1 MCRACRYL
9 YPEEYKKSLRQ
20 LRTRRAS
27 TYAVQTSANFEDD
40 LNKAYSD
47 LHTKESVASRTKT
60 IQLKFDD
67 YKEVNYL
74 QDLLVDKDVK
84 GPEGSI
90 EEFTFDEAEYP
101 IMKIGDRP
109 FEAYNPPVPS
119 LNDQIISR
127 FSAYFDLF
135 APSATQITD
144 RPKWTL
150 EGALEYMHAHQ
161 ASQPASDTEIT
172 TILEVLSSTS
182 TTQPRS
188 IIDADIVSLLVSND
202 SASDSFLHENAKTY
216 KTSGTGLPNALLVTP
231 MSIIVG
237 MSKSQVLFFP
247 NRASDSPS
255 PFFAT
260 PTSPSDS
267 LPSSAPFVHGSPEN
281 CADIG
286 SVLSLGADASG
297 GVCAIGYSSGAIDVL
312 SVDRHT
318 LLKSF
323 ASVHATAVV
332 FVRVLSNESI
342 LSADY
347 DGNVNVTS
355 YTRKL
360 FSAAVNSVRVFQAAQ
375 FGQVFD
381 LSVLPFS
388 VRRCT
393 LKRTDSVRNG
403 EGGMVNREETFA
415 ADLVAITHREAT
427 QILLADQG
435 ETRVLFTLPRGTVE
449 VSNASPFFESKT
461 NYVQSSVSTAWRRGE
476 RNSFQF
482 MRCDTNLI
490 EIWSISV
497 LAGVSLNSRRS

>member
-135 APSATQITD
+135 APSTTQITD

-161 ASQPASDTEIT
+161 ASQPAPDTEVT
-172 TILEVLSSTS
+172 TTLEVLSSTS

-231 MSIIVG
+231 TSVIVG

-375 FGQVFD
+375 FGQHTEPLQMDDPRGGKDAPQRGRIPAAKARQKV
-381 LSVLPFS
+381 SAVCTGMVQVVLLYRLGDAVLHSKNGPAHGQGGGQQGIAVGREQDDAGKREGKI
-388 VRRCT
+388 VRTQSRSASWCIDCFAAVHGGAAECNQGNT
-393 LKRTDSVRNG
+393 KRTGR
-403 EGGMVNREETFA
+403 
-415 ADLVAITHREAT
+415 
-427 QILLADQG
+427 Q
-435 ETRVLFTLPRGTVE
+435 P
-449 VSNASPFFESKT
+449 KK
-461 NYVQSSVSTAWRRGE
+461 
-476 RNSFQF
+476 
-482 MRCDTNLI
+482 
-490 EIWSISV
+490 EIQ
-497 LAGVSLNSRRS
+497 R